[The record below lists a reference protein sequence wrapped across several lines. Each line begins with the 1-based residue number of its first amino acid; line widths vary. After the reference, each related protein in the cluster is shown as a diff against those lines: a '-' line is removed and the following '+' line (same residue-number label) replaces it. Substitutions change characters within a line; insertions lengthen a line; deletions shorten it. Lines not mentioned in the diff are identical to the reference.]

1 MRIRFSEI
9 FRYLI
14 NIFLVGWMGFTIFI
28 FLWIIMTSF
37 KSTRGIYMGVW
48 KLPSTWHV
56 DNYVRVLE
64 GTAGLARFMANSLGV
79 ISAATLLVIMLST
92 PLAYVLSK
100 IEFPGSSSISMFFI
114 IGLGIPVQSIF
125 IPLYLIMNRI
135 QLTDSLIGLTWLYA
149 VLSLPFTVYILMGFF
164 KTIPSSIEDS
174 ARIDGASAWQSFRT
188 IMIPLA
194 RSGIVSVAIYNFV
207 MLWKE
212 FLLALVFISGETKQ
226 TISLGLYS
234 MVTKMTYTGDWGG
247 LFAGVVLVVMP
258 SVIFYIIFARQFVR
272 GITMGIGKA

>member
-1 MRIRFSEI
+1 VRIRFSEI

-14 NIFLVGWMGFTIFI
+14 NTFLVGWMGFTIFI

-48 KLPSTWHV
+48 KLPTTWHV

-79 ISAATLLVIMLST
+79 ISAATLLVIVLST

-194 RSGIVSVAIYNFV
+194 RSGIISVAIYNFV

>member
-1 MRIRFSEI
+1 
-9 FRYLI
+9 
-14 NIFLVGWMGFTIFI
+14 MGFTIFI

-48 KLPSTWHV
+48 KLPTTWHV

-79 ISAATLLVIMLST
+79 ISAATLLVIVLST

-194 RSGIVSVAIYNFV
+194 RSGIISVAIYNFV